1 MSNSLRLVIN
11 SPEPLDSLDALK
23 EKSAKLAA
31 LVCSLSGSGFEAFN
45 LLPAEHRENLLW
57 LASDMAAE
65 VNALVELVGH
75 E

>member
-1 MSNSLRLVIN
+1 MAKPLRLVIN
-11 SPEPLDSLDALK
+11 SPAPLDSLDALK
-23 EKSAKLAA
+23 EKAAKLAA
-31 LVCSLSGSGFEAFN
+31 LMHSMSGAGFETFN

-57 LASDMAAE
+57 LASDMAGE